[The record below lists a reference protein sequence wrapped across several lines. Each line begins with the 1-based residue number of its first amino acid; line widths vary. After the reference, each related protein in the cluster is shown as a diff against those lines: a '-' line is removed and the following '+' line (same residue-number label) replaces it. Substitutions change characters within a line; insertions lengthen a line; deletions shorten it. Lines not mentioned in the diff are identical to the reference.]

1 MSLSL
6 RQRQKVFPVL
16 NRCNTNQN
24 NNNILKE
31 RNYIRYII
39 KKEKKKSINIKF
51 KKLNVLRLYQLDRTK
66 KNNHLIS
73 SKNLNSQKNMLDFDK
88 IKFIKPYKEVNYNN
102 YKKIK
107 NNLNISEYK
116 DLSAS
121 DNHTFLNNM
130 KNIYLD
136 IKHNNKMKM
145 KQKNIADNKR
155 IITTISGN
163 DLKDEKMLN
172 NQIYNNFY
180 SINNYDPKHPV
191 KIINF
196 FN

>member
-1 MSLSL
+1 M
-6 RQRQKVFPVL
+6 VL
-16 NRCNTNQN
+16 DVTA
-24 NNNILKE
+24 
-31 RNYIRYII
+31 I
-39 KKEKKKSINIKF
+39 K
-51 KKLNVLRLYQLDRTK
+51 Q
-66 KNNHLIS
+66 
-73 SKNLNSQKNMLDFDK
+73 
-88 IKFIKPYKEVNYNN
+88 
-102 YKKIK
+102 
-107 NNLNISEYK
+107 YK
-116 DLSAS
+116 DLSTS

-136 IKHNNKMKM
+136 NKHNNKMKI